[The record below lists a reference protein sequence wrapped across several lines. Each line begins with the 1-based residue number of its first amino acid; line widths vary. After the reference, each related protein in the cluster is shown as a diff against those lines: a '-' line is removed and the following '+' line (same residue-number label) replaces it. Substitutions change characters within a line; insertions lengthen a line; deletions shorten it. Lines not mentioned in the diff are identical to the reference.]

1 MTVSDRCAFQQDLIA
16 IMRELRPD
24 NEWSDPMPTE
34 HLWEHGYIDSIG
46 LLEIIYYLEERSGRS
61 IELTGEF
68 ISKFVTLDSI
78 YDEFGSL
85 CDDRLRDA

>member
-1 MTVSDRCAFQQDLIA
+1 
-16 IMRELRPD
+16 MRELRPD
-24 NEWSDPMPTE
+24 NEWSDPTPTE

-68 ISKFVTLDSI
+68 IAKFVTLDSI

-85 CDDRLRDA
+85 CYDRLSDA